1 MSTTKTSGVKAV
13 VRYYTS
19 TPRRGNSLT
28 IGQLA
33 AQLRDAALRYGDDT
47 PVAVLA
53 RGGLDY
59 EQADALAIIN
69 TVKTDRVGGWDQY
82 RADRNGSPMAVIS

>member
-1 MSTTKTSGVKAV
+1 MSTTKTSGVEAV

-19 TPRRGNSLT
+19 SPRRAASLT
-28 IGQLA
+28 VGQLMT
-33 AQLRDAALRYGDDT
+33 QLRDAAYRYGDDT

-59 EQADALAIIN
+59 ERADALSIIN
-69 TVKTDRVGGWDQY
+69 TVKEGRVGGWDQY
-82 RADRNGSPMAVIS
+82 RADRNGTPMAVIS